1 MTNAAELQICEEM
14 DKEKC
19 LVNEIINQLS
29 NSLKSNL
36 KEEKINE
43 EYGQSRNV
51 LDDTN
56 LSSTISTDDN
66 ISYSIRD
73 KFLLKMKGKKRA
85 ITSKRRRQIF
95 NQNNNIKI
103 PSTPQYDPNDS
114 IISKSPNFLINKSI
128 EKEQKYLSPKILNKE
143 LRFKT
148 FTPCM
153 TRHQLFRS
161 EEFNTRKDVAKST
174 PRRKKRFYKQYS
186 SLRKLRRNYEFTS
199 SENTSP
205 DATNSVSPIQSCT
218 KNLNY
223 KFNKNLAI
231 KLHENKYDDD
241 DIPIH
246 FNEKKGNTETCTL
259 EKNVIEEFNNNFRSQ
274 HIQKTNFKEK
284 NKEQLKEYIRQ
295 EKFTD
300 EVEVNIDDTVNTF
313 KENLNTFL
321 SR

>member
-1 MTNAAELQICEEM
+1 MTSAAELQIREEM
-14 DKEKC
+14 NKEKC

-29 NSLKSNL
+29 NSLNSNF
-36 KEEKINE
+36 KKEKINE
-43 EYGQSRNV
+43 EYGQSKNV
-51 LDDTN
+51 LTDTSF
-56 LSSTISTDDN
+56 SSTISTDDN
-66 ISYSIRD
+66 TYNIRD
-73 KFLLKMKGKKRA
+73 KFLLKMRGKKRA
-85 ITSKRRRQIF
+85 VTPKRQRQIF
-95 NQNNNIKI
+95 SQKNNIKI

-114 IISKSPNFLINKSI
+114 IISKSPNFLIDKSI

-153 TRHQLFRS
+153 TKHQLFWS

-186 SLRKLRRNYEFTS
+186 SFRKLRRNYELTS

-205 DATNSVSPIQSCT
+205 DATNSISPIQSCT

-223 KFNKNLAI
+223 KFNKNLAV

-241 DIPIH
+241 DISIH
-246 FNEKKGNTETCTL
+246 FNENKGNTETCAL

-274 HIQKTNFKEK
+274 HIKKTDFKEK
-284 NKEQLKEYIRQ
+284 NKEQLKNYIQQ
-295 EKFTD
+295 EKCK
-300 EVEVNIDDTVNTF
+300 EEIQVKIDDTVNTV